1 MFEAHNGRGVTAA
14 GSLRIVWPV
23 SAELASL
30 IRAAAGPETR
40 CVPDGGGPV
49 APATIRVV
57 GPNPAVDRIEILD
70 DLHVDAVNRSVEVL
84 TRAGGKSLNLARAIR
99 RLGLDVSVYGF
110 LGGWTGTFVRDA
122 CAAHGLTDRHTTIAG
137 ETRISLVLVEPATGV
152 STVINE
158 PGPVVTAP
166 EAAALLDR
174 LSADCR
180 AGDIAVLSGSLAR
193 GLPVDFHAEIVRRG
207 QAAGARVIV
216 DTSGPALAAAVEARP
231 WMVKPNLAEFAHLIG
246 RDLRSDR
253 PDAVLAEMRMLVDA
267 GIETVVVTLGQ
278 HGLLYADAESALRV
292 HSPRIVAKNP
302 TGSGDIL
309 LAGFVAA
316 RAAGADVVAALRIGV
331 SAAAASCARIEPDIG
346 PADAL
351 ALLPQTLVDAAEA
364 VLPGTGGP

>member
-1 MFEAHNGRGVTAA
+1 VTAA

-23 SAELASL
+23 SAEFASL
-30 IRAAAGPETR
+30 ICAAAWPEPR
-40 CVPDGGGPV
+40 SVPDGGGPF
-49 APATIRVV
+49 ATATIRVV

-70 DLHVDAVNRSVEVL
+70 RLHIDAVNRSVEVL

-110 LGGWTGTFVRDA
+110 LGGWTGTFIRDA

-137 ETRISLVLVEPATGV
+137 DTRISLVLVEPTAGV

-158 PGPVVTAP
+158 PGPVVTAA
-166 EAAALLDR
+166 EAAALLDG

-193 GLPVDFHAEIVRRG
+193 GLPIGFHAEMVRRG
-207 QAAGARVIV
+207 HAAGARVIV

-231 WMVKPNLAEFAHLIG
+231 WMIKPNLAEFAHLTR
-246 RDLRSDR
+246 RDLRANR
-253 PDAVLAEMRMLVDA
+253 PEEVLAEMRTLVDA
-267 GIETVVVTLGQ
+267 GIETVVVTLGER
-278 HGLLYADAESALRV
+278 GLLYADAERALRV
-292 HSPRIVAKNP
+292 HSPRVTAKNP

-316 RAAGADVVAALRIGV
+316 GAAGADAVTALRIGV
-331 SAAAASCARIEPDIG
+331 SAAAASCARIAPDIDG

-351 ALLPQTLVDAAEA
+351 ALLPDALVESAEA
-364 VLPGTGGP
+364 VRPATGGP

>member
-1 MFEAHNGRGVTAA
+1 MTVS

-23 SAELASL
+23 SDELASL
-30 IRAAAGPETR
+30 IRAAAWPLPHVG
-40 CVPDGGGPV
+40 PDGADRF

-70 DLHVDAVNRSVEVL
+70 HLHVDAVNRSVGVL
-84 TRAGGKSLNLARAIR
+84 THAGGKSLNVARAIR

-110 LGGWTGTFVRDA
+110 LGGWTGTFIRDA
-122 CAAHGLTDRHTTIAG
+122 CAEQGLTDRHVTIAG
-137 ETRISLVLVEPATGV
+137 DTRISLVLVEPAAGV

-166 EAAALLDR
+166 EAAELLDC
-174 LSADCR
+174 LAAECA
-180 AGDIAVLSGSLAR
+180 AGDIAVLSGSLAL
-193 GLPVDFHAEIVRRG
+193 GLPVDFHAEMVRLGR
-207 QAAGARVIV
+207 AAGARVIV
-216 DTSGPALAAAVEARP
+216 DTSGPALAAAVDARP
-231 WMVKPNLAEFAHLIG
+231 WMVKPNLAEFAHLTG
-246 RDLRSDR
+246 RDLRCDR

-267 GIETVVVTLGQ
+267 GVETVVVTLG
-278 HGLLYADAESALRV
+278 HRGLLYADAERTLHVR
-292 HSPRIVAKNP
+292 SPRVTAKNP

-331 SAAAASCARIEPDIG
+331 SAAAASCARIEPDIDG

-351 ALLPQTLVDAAEA
+351 ALLPQALVDPANA
-364 VLPGTGGP
+364 VLPGTGGG

>member
-1 MFEAHNGRGVTAA
+1 MTAA

-23 SAELASL
+23 SDELASL
-30 IRAAAGPETR
+30 IRAAAWPEPRT
-40 CVPDGGGPV
+40 VPDGGGSF
-49 APATIRVV
+49 APAAIRVV

-70 DLHVDAVNRSVEVL
+70 RLHVDAVNRSVEVL

-110 LGGWTGTFVRDA
+110 LGGWTGTFIRGA
-122 CAAHGLTDRHTTIAG
+122 CAAHGLNDRHTTITG
-137 ETRISLVLVEPATGV
+137 DTRISLVLVEPAIGV

-158 PGPVVTAP
+158 PGPIVTAP
-166 EAAALLDR
+166 EAAALLDD

-193 GLPVDFHAEIVRRG
+193 GLPVGFHAEMVRRG

-231 WMVKPNLAEFAHLIG
+231 WMIKPNLTEFAQLTG

-253 PDAVLAEMRMLVDA
+253 PDAVLAEMRTLVDA

-278 HGLLYADAESALRV
+278 HGLLYADAEKALRV
-292 HSPRIVAKNP
+292 HSPRVNAKNP

-331 SAAAASCARIEPDIG
+331 SAAAASCARIEPDIDG

-351 ALLPQTLVDAAEA
+351 ALLPQALVAAAEA

>member
-1 MFEAHNGRGVTAA
+1 MTAG

-23 SAELASL
+23 SDELASL
-30 IRAAAGPETR
+30 IRAAGWPEPRVGAGPF
-40 CVPDGGGPV
+40 

-70 DLHVDAVNRSVEVL
+70 HLHVDAVNRSVGVL

-99 RLGLDVSVYGF
+99 RLGLDVTVYGF
-110 LGGWTGTFVRDA
+110 LGGWTGTFIRDA
-122 CAAHGLTDRHTTIAG
+122 CAAHGLTDRHITIAG
-137 ETRISLVLVEPATGV
+137 DTRISLVLVEPAVGL

-174 LSADCR
+174 LSAECA
-180 AGDIAVLSGSLAR
+180 AGDIAVLSGSLAPS
-193 GLPVDFHAEIVRRG
+193 LPVDFHAEMVRRG

-216 DTSGPALAAAVEARP
+216 DTSGPALAAAVRARP
-231 WMVKPNLAEFAHLIG
+231 WMVKPNLAEFAHLTG

-253 PDAVLAEMRMLVDA
+253 PDAVLAEMRALVDA
-267 GIETVVVTLGQ
+267 GVESVVVTLGQ
-278 HGLLYADAESALRV
+278 HGLLYADAERALRV
-292 HSPRIVAKNP
+292 HSPQVTAKNP

-331 SAAAASCARIEPDIG
+331 SAAAASCARIEPDIDG
-346 PADAL
+346 PTAAL
-351 ALLPQTLVDAAEA
+351 ALLPQALVDPPEAA
-364 VLPGTGGP
+364 LPGTGGP

>member
-1 MFEAHNGRGVTAA
+1 MASVTAA

-23 SAELASL
+23 SDEFASL
-30 IRAAAGPETR
+30 IRAAAWPETR
-40 CVPDGGGPV
+40 SGPDDSPPF

-70 DLHVDAVNRSVEVL
+70 RLHVDAVNRSVEVL

-110 LGGWTGTFVRDA
+110 LGGWTGTFIRDA
-122 CAAHGLTDRHTTIAG
+122 CAAHGLIDRHTTIA
-137 ETRISLVLVEPATGV
+137 EDTRISLVLVEPATGV

-158 PGPVVTAP
+158 PGPLVTAP

-174 LSADCR
+174 LSVDCR

-193 GLPVDFHAEIVRRG
+193 GLPVGFHADMVRRG

-231 WMVKPNLAEFAHLIG
+231 WMVKPNLAEFAHLTG
-246 RDLRSDR
+246 RELHPDR
-253 PDAVLAEMRMLVDA
+253 PDAILAEMRTLVDA
-267 GIETVVVTLGQ
+267 GIETVVVTLGR
-278 HGLLYADAESALRV
+278 HGLLYADAERALRV
-292 HSPRIVAKNP
+292 HSPPVAAKNP

-331 SAAAASCARIEPDIG
+331 SAAAASCARIEPDIDG

-351 ALLPQTLVDAAEA
+351 ALLPEALVDVAEA
-364 VLPGTGGP
+364 VLPATGGP